1 MAAPPADP
9 APAAPHSLPPPGT
22 AGSRRPLHVSTKHL
36 ERVPQA
42 RAQGGAGGRC
52 GPGTAASP
60 PPLPGVQRRRGR
72 AGLHTKERLPAGAQ
86 GLFTPRRSGCTQP
99 SRRGSMKPWACM
111 SSPRARRKSEVDF
124 GRSLGEAGT
133 HGEAHPPASS
143 LL

>member
-60 PPLPGVQRRRGR
+60 PPSPGCSGGG
-72 AGLHTKERLPAGAQ
+72 AGP
-86 GLFTPRRSGCTQP
+86 GCTQR
-99 SRRGSMKPWACM
+99 SDCQRVLRGYLLHEGVD
-111 SSPRARRKSEVDF
+111 ARSH
-124 GRSLGEAGT
+124 LAGV
-133 HGEAHPPASS
+133 P
-143 LL
+143 